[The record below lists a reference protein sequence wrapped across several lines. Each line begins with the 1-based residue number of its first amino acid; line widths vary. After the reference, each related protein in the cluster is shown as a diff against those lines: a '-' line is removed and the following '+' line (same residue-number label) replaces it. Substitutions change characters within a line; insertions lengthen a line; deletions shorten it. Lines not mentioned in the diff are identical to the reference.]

1 LLSNATWKRF
11 ESKRERPED
20 AEATEMQLEHTDLRG
35 VGASLLLGLG
45 ACLYMQRQLTRDRQQ
60 GPIGIVAKK
69 RMGPGTRR
77 VENCKKQDAKNKHL
91 LETNAPFNK

>member
-1 LLSNATWKRF
+1 
-11 ESKRERPED
+11 
-20 AEATEMQLEHTDLRG
+20 MQLEHTDLRG

-60 GPIGIVAKK
+60 GPIGIVAKNEWDWEQ
-69 RMGPGTRR
+69 GQ